1 MKRASARQFGD
12 SRPERNRRRPMRT
25 RWMVCLGATAL
36 LLAAGTGCATSG
48 DLEKLENRVTA
59 LEGRVDKL
67 GDVERRA
74 AAAEAAANKAAA
86 DAAAAAQRA
95 DDANRRAEAMFKKSV
110 SK

>member
-1 MKRASARQFGD
+1 
-12 SRPERNRRRPMRT
+12 MRT
-25 RWMVCLGATAL
+25 RWMACMGAMAL
-36 LLAAGTGCATSG
+36 LLATGCATSG
-48 DLEKLENRVTA
+48 SVEKLENRVSA

-74 AAAEAAANKAAA
+74 AAAEAAAQKAAA

>member
-1 MKRASARQFGD
+1 
-12 SRPERNRRRPMRT
+12 MRT
-25 RWMVCLGATAL
+25 RWTAL
-36 LLAAGTGCATSG
+36 MGAGALMLAMGCATSG
-48 DLEKLENRVTA
+48 DVEKLDNRVTA

-67 GDVERRA
+67 GDAERRA

-95 DDANRRAEAMFKKSV
+95 DDANRRADQMFKKSV

>member
-1 MKRASARQFGD
+1 
-12 SRPERNRRRPMRT
+12 MRT
-25 RWMVCLGATAL
+25 RSMVCLGAAAL
-36 LLAAGTGCATSG
+36 LLATGCATNG
-48 DLEKLENRVTA
+48 DIEKLDKRVSA

-74 AAAEAAANKAAA
+74 AAAEAAAQKAAA

>member
-1 MKRASARQFGD
+1 
-12 SRPERNRRRPMRT
+12 MRT
-25 RWMVCLGATAL
+25 RWMACMGATAL
-36 LLAAGTGCATSG
+36 LLATGCATSG
-48 DLEKLENRVTA
+48 DVEKLGNRVSA

-74 AAAEAAANKAAA
+74 AAAEAAAQKAAA